1 LPQIIDENLLVGSS
15 TADDAG
21 VYRISET
28 EALIMTTDFFPPI
41 VDDPYR
47 FGQIA
52 AANALSDIYAMGGKP
67 LIGLNIACFPAEMP
81 HALLTDILRGGQD
94 KVQEAGAII
103 IGGHTV
109 KDKEL
114 KYGVAVTGRI
124 LIKDIKTNAN
134 ARPGDL
140 VILTKPLGTGIIS
153 TALKN
158 NQADA
163 ADIEFIMN
171 QMCELNRI
179 AAEIMVKYEA
189 NSATDITG
197 FGLIGHMIE
206 MARASNISFKLQS
219 QSVPLIP
226 NVLGYAKGWIPG
238 GLNDNREVFQKDV
251 DIKADLD
258 QDLETVFY
266 DPQTS
271 GGLLIS
277 APPEKTEQILNELR
291 SSGIEMAAIIGEVLE
306 KQDHFIEI
314 H

>member
-1 LPQIIDENLLVGSS
+1 MS
-15 TADDAG
+15 
-21 VYRISET
+21 
-28 EALIMTTDFFPPI
+28 TDFFPPI

-67 LIGLNIACFPAEMP
+67 LVGLNIACFPAEMP
-81 HALLTDILRGGQD
+81 HSLLSEILRGGQE
-94 KVQEAGAII
+94 KVQEAGALI

-114 KYGVAVTGRI
+114 KYGLAVTGRI

-134 ARPGDL
+134 AKPGDL
-140 VILTKPLGTGIIS
+140 LILTKPLGTGIIS

-158 NQADA
+158 NQADET
-163 ADIEFIMN
+163 DVEFIMN
-171 QMCELNRI
+171 QMSELNRI
-179 AAEIMVKYEA
+179 AAEIMVRHGA
-189 NSATDITG
+189 NAATDITG

-206 MARASNISFKLQS
+206 LSRASIISCKIHS
-219 QSVPLIP
+219 QKVPLIP
-226 NVLGYAKGWIPG
+226 NALGYAKGFIPG
-238 GLNDNREVFQKDV
+238 GLNDNRKTFDKDV
-251 DIKADLD
+251 DIKIDLD
-258 QDLETVFY
+258 QDLETIFY

-277 APPEKTEQILNELR
+277 APPEKAEKILQELH
-291 SSGIEMAAIIGEVLE
+291 SEGIESAAVIGEVTE
-306 KQDHFIEI
+306 KQDNYIEI